1 MPFEGHHKYK
11 GVINMNMELVDAI
24 SNAEKIDALMYAIER
39 SFFDIEVVPADAK
52 KANYAVN
59 VFYSMWDIV
68 KNLSANLEQLEKDE
82 RAATTVCPPG
92 HHRDHNGE
100 K

>member
-1 MPFEGHHKYK
+1 M
-11 GVINMNMELVDAI
+11 NMNLIDAI
-24 SNAEKIDALMYAIER
+24 SNAEKIDALMYAIEH
-39 SFFDIEVVPADAK
+39 SFLDIEVAPSDAN

-68 KNLSANLEQLEKDE
+68 KNLSANLEQLEKVE
-82 RAATTVCPPG
+82 RATSTICPSG
-92 HHRDHNGE
+92 LHRDHNNE